1 MPGFSRTAA
10 ARGLI
15 AVPWR
20 TLACA
25 LVIGCAAAA
34 PAAHAQTIVPNPYL
48 NTALAPWNVFTSSAP
63 DPVGA
68 GEAPIWQSPPDV
80 DSNPASGSARLRI
93 TPSATNAASGI
104 SQCFDFSNPT
114 SVAFLNYGMALRVPA
129 VVALDG
135 SMSANVE
142 IRLYSGAGCSGF
154 LSGGSQ
160 GQVLNGA
167 MSGDTWYRIRDNNF
181 VPNDAPVMA
190 ASAQV
195 RGYLRQTGAA
205 PSQSDYAVNV
215 DHFVLVLNSTT
226 PVELIRFEV
235 D

>member
-1 MPGFSRTAA
+1 MLHLFRTAMLGGRSGA
-10 ARGLI
+10 
-15 AVPWR
+15 PWR
-20 TLACA
+20 IPACA
-25 LVIGCAAAA
+25 IVLAAAA
-34 PAAHAQTIVPNPYL
+34 PALQAQTIVPNPHL
-48 NTALAPWNVFTSSAP
+48 NTALTPWNAFASTAP

-68 GEAPIWQSPPDV
+68 GEAPVWQSPPDV
-80 DSNPASGSARLRI
+80 DNSPTSGSARVRM

-104 SQCFDFSNPT
+104 SQCFDFSSPT

-154 LSGGSQ
+154 LGGGSQ
-160 GQVLNGA
+160 GQVLNNA

-181 VPNDAPVMA
+181 VPNDAPVTA
-190 ASAQV
+190 ASAEV

-205 PSQSDYAVNV
+205 ATQSDYAINF

-226 PVELIRFEV
+226 PVELIRYEV